1 MGIIFLWWAPN
12 LCLSNFWYIDEFLG
26 LENNGI
32 VAATLA
38 KVGADSLLRLL
49 QAKWQEEDVNRDEFV
64 AALASANEQLE
75 TYAEKVYSEKV
86 SPLVFY
92 IGSTGLIPDEMEAK
106 AATAD
111 EINSKYGNL
120 QFSKDEQEGMFF
132 EVGECIISVYAKN
145 EYFTVSK

>member
-1 MGIIFLWWAPN
+1 MKLIF
-12 LCLSNFWYIDEFLG
+12 DEFLG
-26 LENNGI
+26 LEDNGI
-32 VAATLA
+32 VSTTLA

-49 QAKWQEEDVNRDEFV
+49 QAKWQEEDVKREEFV
-64 AALASANEQLE
+64 AALANANERLE
-75 TYAEKVYSEKV
+75 AYAEKVYREKV

-106 AATAD
+106 AATAE

-132 EVGECIISVYAKN
+132 EVGDCIVSVYAKN
-145 EYFTVSK
+145 EYFTVGK

>member
-1 MGIIFLWWAPN
+1 M
-12 LCLSNFWYIDEFLG
+12 
-26 LENNGI
+26 
-32 VAATLA
+32 
-38 KVGADSLLRLL
+38 LRLL

-106 AATAD
+106 AATAE
-111 EINSKYGNL
+111 EIGANTIFLKMCYR
-120 QFSKDEQEGMFF
+120 
-132 EVGECIISVYAKN
+132 
-145 EYFTVSK
+145 

>member
-75 TYAEKVYSEKV
+75 TYAEKVYSEQV

-111 EINSKYGNL
+111 EMNAKYGNL

-132 EVGECIISVYAKN
+132 EVGDCIISVYAKN
-145 EYFTVSK
+145 EYFTVGK